1 MSSVKTSYKALLSA
15 VVSCFMLALAGCV
28 TNAPAVTGA
37 ATLTDAAKVP
47 QTTPGTED
55 ETAAE
60 SETTPALTE
69 KNIDPEETQV
79 EKTLRLYI
87 DGREMPV
94 IWQDNDSVS
103 ALKELA
109 ENGLTVGM
117 SMYGGFEQ
125 VGPLG
130 KALPEN
136 DRQTTTKSGD
146 IVLYSGNQIVIFY
159 GSNSWSYTRLG
170 HIDLSETE
178 MTKLL
183 SNGNVTVTLTV
194 ND

>member
-1 MSSVKTSYKALLSA
+1 MA
-15 VVSCFMLALAGCV
+15 VVSCFLLALAGCV

-37 ATLTDAAKVP
+37 ATLTDAATVP

-130 KALPEN
+130 KTLPEN

-146 IVLYSGNQIVIFY
+146 IVLYSGDQIVIFY
-159 GSNSWSYTRLG
+159 GSNSWAYTRLG
-170 HIDLSETE
+170 HITDKSQSELTA
-178 MTKLL
+178 LL
-183 SNGNVTVTLTV
+183 SNGDVSISLSY
-194 ND
+194 